1 MNSVIFCF
9 EGANDVG
16 KSTLLKKLSN
26 NSLCQNFELGTTE
39 KLQDYE
45 WWFHNSSPYELIDEI
60 IGLVTKRE
68 KGICS
73 FCESKVCLV
82 DKGYMTLF
90 SRLKATFLLRGIV
103 PNELSKYMDYFTEK
117 YINRSAYNIKEILL
131 LPKMS
136 DNNLKSEDVFFSP
149 LVKSSAT
156 SSLITRVP
164 EVKLFGLAQTKY
176 LRFYTFEF
184 V

>member
-68 KGICS
+68 KEICS

-136 DNNLKSEDVFFSP
+136 DNNLKSEDVFF
-149 LVKSSAT
+149 
-156 SSLITRVP
+156 
-164 EVKLFGLAQTKY
+164 
-176 LRFYTFEF
+176 
-184 V
+184 